1 MNVAL
6 FGKRVFA
13 DIIKLKISRSSW
25 MIWVGPTYSGQCQKE
40 KCRDQSDAATEKTT
54 WSLQK

>member
-6 FGKRVFA
+6 FEKRVFA

-25 MIWVGPTYSGQCQKE
+25 MTWMGPTFNGQCQE

-54 WSLQK
+54 WILQK